1 VDLVDIST
9 QVFWLDAMTMMQSE
23 LGKVSFMKIVE
34 NYLILPPT
42 KFQSIGITTSRDMSK
57 ILSTTSGGRGG

>member
-42 KFQSIGITTSRDMSK
+42 KFQSIEITKSRDMSK